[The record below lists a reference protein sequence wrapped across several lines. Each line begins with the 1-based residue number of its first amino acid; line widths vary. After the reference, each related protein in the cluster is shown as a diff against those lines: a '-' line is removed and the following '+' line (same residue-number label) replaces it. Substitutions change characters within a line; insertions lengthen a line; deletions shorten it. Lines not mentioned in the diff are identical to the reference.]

1 MALRPKDK
9 AVDAPEALRLLGVL
23 INLWTVQANRDATI
37 LDDRLADYVFFPVSH
52 LLRDRD
58 RYPMRVTESVIRLL
72 RELIQHGWKAKASPQ
87 LYHQLLVFLS
97 FTIGGVP
104 GQSRQQ
110 EIPEETYVE
119 GFRTLAAL
127 IRITTPAH
135 LKDGEEGQAARALGH
150 SVTVMMDALTEL
162 TISAIQMEAVQC
174 IYEVYSTIKE
184 ISLLAQFFPGT
195 VSALTKVLAPPRANQ
210 YQKRVLLKCLEVLK
224 LVLIRVLGDLHVRTL
239 LKQLENERANESK
252 PAESKPNQ
260 KELTPAWL
268 KATVGQVK
276 IALSAVLK
284 LRGHESEDVQ
294 SGLHKLC
301 IALLDE
307 CHASLVDCQSIL
319 VETALMLEDE
329 ETTKSPLETGLKDLA
344 CVYPELGDSIKSALY
359 NWITGLPRVMQSS
372 DERVK
377 QLAARS
383 ILRGSKMA
391 AALQM
396 DSSTLEDALGDSL
409 RDSIVTLMKGSKQPK
424 IVDDI
429 GDVSDG
435 LVLAKSGME
444 LSAYSP
450 ILLESEAEKQTREE
464 IASLISKIG
473 SPTQQVKLAI
483 SMLGYVRD
491 GEGVDRVASYWL
503 AFQLLKAAYSQTS
516 ELDEMFDFS
525 SFGETG
531 YREEAFRELYDF
543 SVSVLAAHSDSVEAD
558 WRLEAISLEVAAFAA
573 SRLKT
578 DFRPELIDVLYPITT
593 FLGSPVP
600 QLRRH
605 AIVTLNSVAASCGYS
620 SVSDLIVDNA
630 DYMVNS
636 ISLRLNSFDIT
647 PASTKVLTMV
657 IRLTGPRLIP
667 YLDDVVQ
674 SIFAALD
681 NYHGYPAFVESLFS
695 VLVEVVMQGAKSNA
709 LLLENTKT
717 IDHRKKPPL
726 SLGVP
731 GILESLQKR
740 IERAERAKKEEEE
753 LHRERVPHP
762 QEPWGKEKD
771 KGKEEEANT
780 AGELLDKLAK
790 ASQPKDDDA
799 MDEDK
804 EDEEESQDKT
814 VATREE
820 EKQPTPTYSILSR
833 ILSLTQ
839 HYLTAPTP
847 TLRRSLLSL
856 IKTASSALAP
866 DEDSFLPLVHAVWPV
881 VIPRL
886 RDSEPYVVVAAC
898 DALAGLCR
906 AAGDFMSTRF
916 KSEWS
921 GKQGLKAWIEDVKTA
936 AMGTRMK
943 EKNPGV
949 KKGNVLSGVTRD
961 IMIPTGNGNGDS
973 EGKLVKSTPS
983 GSLGKYSLASV
994 QWDAVLNF
1002 LTALV
1007 GHVRLDDNMF
1017 DDILVLVVDVLPQ
1030 RPELREAL
1038 EAVNADAVWLAMYE
1052 KGLTPVLEVPT
1063 VPEELEGFAF
1073 APLPLTGAQRKG
1085 EVKIGSLSRQ

>member
-1 MALRPKDK
+1 
-9 AVDAPEALRLLGVL
+9 
-23 INLWTVQANRDATI
+23 
-37 LDDRLADYVFFPVSH
+37 
-52 LLRDRD
+52 
-58 RYPMRVTESVIRLL
+58 
-72 RELIQHGWKAKASPQ
+72 
-87 LYHQLLVFLS
+87 
-97 FTIGGVP
+97 
-104 GQSRQQ
+104 
-110 EIPEETYVE
+110 
-119 GFRTLAAL
+119 
-127 IRITTPAH
+127 
-135 LKDGEEGQAARALGH
+135 
-150 SVTVMMDALTEL
+150 
-162 TISAIQMEAVQC
+162 
-174 IYEVYSTIKE
+174 
-184 ISLLAQFFPGT
+184 
-195 VSALTKVLAPPRANQ
+195 
-210 YQKRVLLKCLEVLK
+210 
-224 LVLIRVLGDLHVRTL
+224 
-239 LKQLENERANESK
+239 
-252 PAESKPNQ
+252 
-260 KELTPAWL
+260 
-268 KATVGQVK
+268 
-276 IALSAVLK
+276 
-284 LRGHESEDVQ
+284 
-294 SGLHKLC
+294 
-301 IALLDE
+301 
-307 CHASLVDCQSIL
+307 
-319 VETALMLEDE
+319 MLEDE
-329 ETTKSPLETGLKDLA
+329 ETTKSSLKTGLKDLA
-344 CVYPELGDSIKSALY
+344 CIYPELGDSIKSALY

-372 DERVK
+372 DERAK
-377 QLAARS
+377 QLAVRS

-396 DSSTLEDALGDSL
+396 DSSTLEDALGGSL
-409 RDSIVTLMKGSKQPK
+409 RDSIVTLVKGSKKPK

-429 GDVSDG
+429 GDVSDS
-435 LVLAKSGME
+435 LALAKSGME
-444 LSAYSP
+444 LATYSP
-450 ILLESEAEKQTREE
+450 ILLESESEKQTREE

-473 SPTQQVKLAI
+473 SPTQQVKLAM

-503 AFQLLKAAYSQTS
+503 AFQLLKATYSHTS

-525 SFGETG
+525 SLGETD
-531 YREEAFRELYDF
+531 YQEEAFRELYDF

-573 SRLKT
+573 SRLKS

-600 QLRRH
+600 QLRQH
-605 AIVTLNSVAASCGYS
+605 AMVTLNSVAASCGYN

-647 PASTKVLTMV
+647 PASTKVLSMV

-681 NYHGYPAFVESLFS
+681 NYHGYPVFVESLFS
-695 VLVEVVMQGAKSNA
+695 VLVEVVTQGAKSNA
-709 LLLENTKT
+709 LLLEDTKT

-740 IERAERAKKEEEE
+740 IERAERAKQEEEE
-753 LHRERVPHP
+753 LRKGRVPHP
-762 QEPWGKEKD
+762 QEPWGKGKD
-771 KGKEEEANT
+771 KGKEKEANT
-780 AGELLDKLAK
+780 AGELLDKLTK

-799 MDEDK
+799 VDEDK
-804 EDEEESQDKT
+804 EDEEENRDKT

-820 EKQPTPTYSILSR
+820 EKQPTPTYAILSR

-856 IKTASSALAP
+856 ITTASSALAP

-916 KSEWS
+916 KNEWS
-921 GKQGLKAWIEDVKTA
+921 GKQGLKVWIEGVKAA
-936 AMGTRMK
+936 AMGARMK
-943 EKNPGV
+943 GKSPGV
-949 KKGNVLSGVTRD
+949 KKGNVLPGVGGD
-961 IMIPTGNGNGDS
+961 IMIPTGNGNSDG

-983 GSLGKYSLASV
+983 SSLGKYSQASV

-1007 GHVRLDDNMF
+1007 GHVRLDDIMF
-1017 DDILVLVVDVLPQ
+1017 DDILALVVDVLPQ

-1052 KGLTPVLEVPT
+1052 RGLAPVLEVPT
-1063 VPEELEGFAF
+1063 IPEGLEGFSF
-1073 APLPLTGAQRKG
+1073 APLPLTGAQRRG
-1085 EVKIGSLSRQ
+1085 EVKVSS